1 MADFCVGTYCNNL
14 FTKGLCHF
22 GAKHVRK
29 FSGCKN
35 QYLDI
40 IIVVIYLFCS
50 FCDDFD
56 LCERCEQKPRQ
67 FVHDRKH
74 LFIKLKRPAEQRVPK
89 GRVLDDVCEPTCCI
103 QTCPTI
109 SPPQVFIITDYPNFK
124 VGWSSCGVNCCEIC
138 ILFTL
143 FPYNLK
149 QTVQVLTSIG
159 N

>member
-1 MADFCVGTYCNNL
+1 MVSYLQINDNHVIYMYGQYLLYFVEHTHIECEKVRWQVSVREPIA
-14 FTKGLCHF
+14 KGLCHF
-22 GAKHVRK
+22 GAKHVWK

-103 QTCPTI
+103 
-109 SPPQVFIITDYPNFK
+109 
-124 VGWSSCGVNCCEIC
+124 
-138 ILFTL
+138 
-143 FPYNLK
+143 
-149 QTVQVLTSIG
+149 
-159 N
+159 